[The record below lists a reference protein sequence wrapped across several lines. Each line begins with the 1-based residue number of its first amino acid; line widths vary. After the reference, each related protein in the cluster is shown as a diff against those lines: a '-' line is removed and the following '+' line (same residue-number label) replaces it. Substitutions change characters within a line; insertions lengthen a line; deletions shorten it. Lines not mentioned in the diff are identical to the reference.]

1 MTGTGDTRFQAARL
15 GVACAIAAVLCLA
28 GCTGKT
34 SVKSNWV
41 DDASRSQTFSR
52 LLVVGVTPDFG
63 PRCNFEFWMVRD
75 LRSQGVHADASC
87 SSMTKEEPL
96 SRAAIE
102 RIVATLHSD
111 GVLAISL
118 VSAAWRT
125 KEGGSF
131 DTRSSGQYKYV
142 ASGYDTGF
150 YGVYGLPVD
159 YYQFKTQPSITNA
172 RGQAHVL
179 MKLYDTRDAR
189 LVYTIDIK
197 VRDIESSQLGLATI
211 TPAIAGRLRR
221 DGLIR

>member
-15 GVACAIAAVLCLA
+15 GVACAIAALCLA

-34 SVKSNWV
+34 SVRSNWI
-41 DDASRSQTFSR
+41 DNASRSQTFSH

-75 LRSQGVHADASC
+75 LRSQGIHADASC

-111 GVLAISL
+111 GVLAVSL

-125 KEGGSF
+125 KEGGSY

-179 MKLYDTRDAR
+179 TKLYDTRDAR

-211 TPAIAGRLRR
+211 TPAIAERLRR

>member
-1 MTGTGDTRFQAARL
+1 MTGTGDTRFQAARR
-15 GVACAIAAVLCLA
+15 GVACAIAALCLA

-34 SVKSNWV
+34 SVRSNWI
-41 DDASRSQTFSR
+41 DNASRSQTFSH

-75 LRSQGVHADASC
+75 LRSQGIHADASC

-111 GVLAISL
+111 GVLAVSL

-125 KEGGSF
+125 KEGGSY

-172 RGQAHVL
+172 RGQVHVL
-179 MKLYDTRDAR
+179 SKLYDTRDAK
-189 LVYTIDIK
+189 LVYTIDTK
-197 VRDIESSQLGLATI
+197 ARDIESSQLGLASI
-211 TPAIAGRLRR
+211 TPAIAERLHH

>member
-41 DDASRSQTFSR
+41 DDASRAQTFSR

-125 KEGGSF
+125 KEGGSY

-159 YYQFKTQPSITNA
+159 YYQFKTQPSLTNA

-179 MKLYDTRDAR
+179 SKLYDTRDAK
-189 LVYTIDIK
+189 LVYTIDTK
-197 VRDIESSQLGLATI
+197 VRDIESSQLGVAII
-211 TPAIAGRLRR
+211 TPAIAGRLRH

>member
-15 GVACAIAAVLCLA
+15 GVACAIAALCLA

-34 SVKSNWV
+34 SVRSNWI
-41 DDASRSQTFSR
+41 DNASRSQTFSH

-75 LRSQGVHADASC
+75 LRSQGIHADASC

-111 GVLAISL
+111 GVLAVSL
-118 VSAAWRT
+118 VSGAWRT
-125 KEGGSF
+125 KEGGSY

-179 MKLYDTRDAR
+179 TKLYDTRDAR

-211 TPAIAGRLRR
+211 TPAIAERLRR

>member
-15 GVACAIAAVLCLA
+15 GVACAIAALCLA

-34 SVKSNWV
+34 SVRSNWI
-41 DDASRSQTFSR
+41 DNASRSQTFSH

-75 LRSQGVHADASC
+75 LRSQGIHADASC

-111 GVLAISL
+111 GVLAVSL
-118 VSAAWRT
+118 VSGAWRT
-125 KEGGSF
+125 KEGGSY

-150 YGVYGLPVD
+150 YGAYGLPVD

-179 MKLYDTRDAR
+179 TKLYDTRDAR

-211 TPAIAGRLRR
+211 TPAIAERLRR